1 MTVIFDKDGRLKPI
15 DIKRWKK
22 IVAKE
27 LKDVK
32 EEFDFKLESYN
43 YSYQVDEYN
52 PLHRT
57 IIMDFWRVKE

>member
-1 MTVIFDKDGRLKPI
+1 MTVILDCDGRLKPI

-43 YSYQVDEYN
+43 YRYEVDEDN
-52 PLHRT
+52 SLHRT
-57 IIMDFWRVKE
+57 ITMDFWRVKD